1 MRAAIHLEIEMDRS
15 LSLSQAARMVGVRR
29 RVLQQQIQEGELHT
43 FEGALRMSELM
54 RVYPELQPEHSG
66 MLEKTRRIREAA
78 AVKGLGDTAADRE
91 HLAAEVHRLKIKLSL
106 AEDQVASY
114 KAFASETSERLLEL
128 QERCDSKQAM
138 MLGALIGWYMH
149 QVKLRDDEVK

>member
-1 MRAAIHLEIEMDRS
+1 MDRS

-29 RVLQQQIQEGELHT
+29 KVLQQQIQEGELRT

-78 AVKGLGDTAADRE
+78 AIKGLGDNNTNRE
-91 HLAAEVHRLKIKLSL
+91 YLAAEVHRLKIQLSL
-106 AEDQVASY
+106 VEDQLDSY
-114 KAFASETSERLLEL
+114 KELTRETSERLLDL
-128 QERCDSKQAM
+128 QERCDRKQAM
-138 MLGALIGWYMH
+138 LLGTLIGWYMH
-149 QVKLRDDEVK
+149 QVKLRNDKVK